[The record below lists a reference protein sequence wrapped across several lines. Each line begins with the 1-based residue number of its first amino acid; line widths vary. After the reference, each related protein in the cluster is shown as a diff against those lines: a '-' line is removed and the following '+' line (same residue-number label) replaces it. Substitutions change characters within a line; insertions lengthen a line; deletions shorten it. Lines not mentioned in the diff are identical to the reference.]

1 MFSCG
6 VYETFKIRT
15 TVSET
20 CCFTWSV
27 LLNKSHFWLKLVH
40 GFCIIIYSFACQFSL
55 HITAIIR
62 SSRLVVFCK
71 KGFLQTLE
79 NSQENTCA
87 RVLFLMKLRIHRVCN
102 FIKKRFRHKWFS
114 VNSAKFLMASFLKN
128 PFDGCFYI
136 NTFHLFKHVTQ
147 FPAHYFLGLIWR
159 LGTRVRSIFQ
169 TLSLK
174 PIFNPVKH
182 LGWNFFC
189 ENGLFNPLTPG
200 VH

>member
-1 MFSCG
+1 MGLTGKHLYWRSLFWIELQVFVETRLKQMFSCG

-15 TVSET
+15 TGSET

-27 LLNKSHFWLKLVH
+27 LLNNSHFWLKLVH

-71 KGFLQTLE
+71 KVFLQTLQ

-102 FIKKRFRHKWFS
+102 FIKKRDFGTNGFLWILRNFS
-114 VNSAKFLMASFLKN
+114 W
-128 PFDGCFYI
+128 
-136 NTFHLFKHVTQ
+136 HLF
-147 FPAHYFLGLIWR
+147 
-159 LGTRVRSIFQ
+159 
-169 TLSLK
+169 
-174 PIFNPVKH
+174 
-182 LGWNFFC
+182 
-189 ENGLFNPLTPG
+189 
-200 VH
+200 